1 MMLGT
6 AVSVQISLHLYT
18 VNVISFFAIP
28 TSYRQYRMK
37 PRSQPSSSRKSSAKP
52 ASVQRDSA
60 KRASAPSPERRASAS
75 LRSTL
80 PRGTSPAAVKRKAYA
95 EKLAGASSAAGRTSS
110 RGTASRAVSKPR
122 SKSTVNFADDDGMLR
137 LNKFLADAGVGSRRK
152 ADELIAEG
160 KVKVNGRV
168 VTELGTRVH
177 LSDLVTVGGEPVNA
191 EKHLTYILLNKP
203 KDYITTTNDEK
214 GRKTVMDLLSGRL
227 EERIY
232 PIGRLDRHTT
242 GVLLLTNDGEMAH
255 RLMHPRYQIPRV
267 YSVFLDKRLATQDA
281 KRVAEG
287 VEISVED
294 GEDYV
299 SAPCEL
305 LIDPQDAKHA
315 TLAIAEGKNREVRRI
330 FEALGY
336 EVARLDRKSYAGL
349 TTRGLARGEYRHL
362 SREEVRALES
372 AVGLENRFNTGVAD
386 TKSAHNV
393 RGIKSSRSTKS
404 SRSIKSSRGI
414 KSTNAHTTPAR
425 STSRSNTARKRR

>member
-1 MMLGT
+1 
-6 AVSVQISLHLYT
+6 
-18 VNVISFFAIP
+18 
-28 TSYRQYRMK
+28 
-37 PRSQPSSSRKSSAKP
+37 
-52 ASVQRDSA
+52 
-60 KRASAPSPERRASAS
+60 
-75 LRSTL
+75 
-80 PRGTSPAAVKRKAYA
+80 
-95 EKLAGASSAAGRTSS
+95 
-110 RGTASRAVSKPR
+110 
-122 SKSTVNFADDDGMLR
+122 MLR